1 MEEESDLGLSSAL
14 PSCSGVSLA
23 LAVSVPVGLCVLLD
37 SPSPWSQLSRQ
48 PQGWEQCRTAA
59 YASSPFIRA
68 TALIPV
74 VTVEDNHSPLKG
86 DPDVII
92 QRKENERWL
101 VPKPSTVLYSPAPLW
116 AIGWATNLASS
127 LWMGGLGPGFW
138 LSLPLAIWVLT
149 LLKES
154 PTHSSFSDPIPSLG
168 LRACGSSGGVSG
180 SPQSP
185 PEPSH
190 KTFTSV
196 YNALLERS

>member
-1 MEEESDLGLSSAL
+1 MSCGTAPLHGPSSPVSPKGGNSVAL
-14 PSCSGVSLA
+14 LPL
-23 LAVSVPVGLCVLLD
+23 
-37 SPSPWSQLSRQ
+37 Q
-48 PQGWEQCRTAA
+48 AA
-59 YASSPFIRA
+59 PFIRA

-92 QRKENERWL
+92 HGKENERWL
-101 VPKPSTVLYSPAPLW
+101 VPKPSTVLHSPAPRW

-154 PTHSSFSDPIPSLG
+154 PTHSWFSDPIPSQG
-168 LRACGSSGGVSG
+168 LRACGSSRGGPG

-196 YNALLERS
+196 YNALLARSSDGLTQLFSR